1 MARWLFLQLAD
12 SAFPTGGFAHS
23 AGLEAAVQTGETVG
37 SAGLARFVRASLW
50 QVGLGALPFVTAGH
64 AGAVG
69 AGAGEGADEN
79 VDAAVALDAACDA
92 FLLSAV
98 QNRASR
104 TQGRAL
110 VSTCARIFT
119 DDPSS
124 GPSSR
129 PSPVAALDLAVKE
142 RRIVAHLAPL
152 FGATAARL
160 GASRAETQELT
171 LHLALRSVLSAAVR
185 LGVVGPHEAQRLH
198 HAHAGPLDQVLAAC
212 SELGPAEVAQ
222 PAPHF
227 ELIGSLHD
235 RLYSR
240 LFQS

>member
-1 MARWLFLQLAD
+1 VARWLFLQLAD

-23 AGLEAAVQTGETVG
+23 AGLEAAVQTGEVVG
-37 SAGLARFVRASLW
+37 AAGLARFVAASLW

-64 AGAVG
+64 AVADSAEAV
-69 AGAGEGADEN
+69 E
-79 VDAAVALDAACDA
+79 AVEALDAASDA
-92 FLLSAV
+92 FLVSAV

-119 DDPSS
+119 AE
-124 GPSSR
+124 
-129 PSPVAALDLAVKE
+129 PSPLQSLDDLVKD

-152 FGATAARL
+152 FGATAAKL

-185 LGVVGPHEAQRLH
+185 LGVVGPHEGQRLH
-198 HAHAGPLDQVLAAC
+198 HAHAGQLDRVLAAC
-212 SELGPAEVAQ
+212 SELGPDEVAQ

>member
-1 MARWLFLQLAD
+1 VARWLFLQLAD

-23 AGLEAAVQTGETVG
+23 AGLEAAVQTGEVVG
-37 SAGLARFVRASLW
+37 AAGLARFVAASLW

-64 AGAVG
+64 AGADSR
-69 AGAGEGADEN
+69 ERMET
-79 VDAAVALDAACDA
+79 LDAASDA

-110 VSTCARIFT
+110 VATCARIFL
-119 DDPSS
+119 
-124 GPSSR
+124 GENGQ
-129 PSPVAALDLAVKE
+129 PSPVQALDELVKE
-142 RRIVAHLAPL
+142 RGIVAHVAHLAPL

-160 GASRAETQELT
+160 GATRAEAQELT
-171 LHLALRSVLSAAVR
+171 LHLALRSVVSAAVR
-185 LGVVGPHEAQRLH
+185 LGVVGPHEGQRLH
-198 HAHAGPLDQVLAAC
+198 HAHAAQLDEVLAAC
-212 SELGPAEVAQ
+212 SELGPEEVAH

>member
-23 AGLEAAVQTGETVG
+23 AGLEAAVQTGEVVG
-37 SAGLARFVRASLW
+37 ALGDRGLSRFVAASLW

-64 AGAVG
+64 AASDS
-69 AGAGEGADEN
+69 AERLEK
-79 VDAAVALDAACDA
+79 LDSASDA
-92 FLLSAV
+92 FLASAV

-110 VSTCARIFT
+110 VSTCARIFGLREL
-119 DDPSS
+119 DD
-124 GPSSR
+124 
-129 PSPVAALDLAVKE
+129 LVKG

-152 FGATAARL
+152 FGATAAKL
-160 GASRAETQELT
+160 GASCVETQELT
-171 LHLALRSVLSAAVR
+171 LHLALRSVISAAVR
-185 LGVVGPHEAQRLH
+185 LGVVGPHEGQRMH
-198 HAHAGPLDQVLAAC
+198 HACAPQLDEVLAAC
-212 SELGPAEVAQ
+212 HELPVDEVAQ
-222 PAPHF
+222 PAPLF

>member
-1 MARWLFLQLAD
+1 VARWLFLQLAD

-23 AGLEAAVQTGETVG
+23 AGLEAAVQTGEVVG
-37 SAGLARFVRASLW
+37 AEGLSRFVAASLW

-64 AGAVG
+64 AGAESV
-69 AGAGEGADEN
+69 ERVET
-79 VDAAVALDAACDA
+79 LDAASDA
-92 FLLSAV
+92 FLASAV

-110 VSTCARIFT
+110 VSTCARIF
-119 DDPSS
+119 
-124 GPSSR
+124 GLR
-129 PSPVAALDLAVKE
+129 ELDELVKE
-142 RRIVAHLAPL
+142 RRIAAHLAPL
-152 FGATAARL
+152 FGATAAKL
-160 GASRAETQELT
+160 GASCAETQELT

-185 LGVVGPHEAQRLH
+185 LGVVGPHEAQRMH
-198 HAHAGPLDQVLAAC
+198 HACAPRLDDVLAAC
-212 SELGPAEVAQ
+212 HELPVDQVAQ
-222 PAPHF
+222 PAPLF

>member
-1 MARWLFLQLAD
+1 VARWLFLQLAD

-23 AGLEAAVQTGETVG
+23 AGLEAAVQTGEVVG
-37 SAGLARFVRASLW
+37 ALGDRGLSRFVAASLW

-64 AGAVG
+64 AGAESIEQV
-69 AGAGEGADEN
+69 ER
-79 VDAAVALDAACDA
+79 LDSASDA
-92 FLLSAV
+92 FLASAV

-110 VSTCARIFT
+110 VSTCARIFEL
-119 DDPSS
+119 
-124 GPSSR
+124 R
-129 PSPVAALDLAVKE
+129 ELDRLVKE

-185 LGVVGPHEAQRLH
+185 LGVIGPHEGQRIH
-198 HAHAGPLDQVLAAC
+198 HAHGPLLDEILAAC
-212 SELGPAEVAQ
+212 SELGADEVAQ
-222 PAPHF
+222 PAPLF